1 MLVHGAGPAHCAG
14 EHACRL
20 CSDWHAP
27 ARADARPHALEQ
39 CTRSQ
44 HRILRTAP
52 HQVISA
58 AAAEVA
64 APIAA
69 PPEPSDAAPPP
80 PPPASNDAPPVND
93 VPIVAAADLA
103 YPTAAPADL

>member
-1 MLVHGAGPAHCAG
+1 MAVLGLARTGT
-14 EHACRL
+14 CRRT
-20 CSDWHAP
+20 P
-27 ARADARPHALEQ
+27 TRARAK
-39 CTRSQ
+39 CTRSP

-58 AAAEVA
+58 AAALEEVAAPVA

-69 PPEPSDAAPPP
+69 QPEPSDAAPPP
-80 PPPASNDAPPVND
+80 PPPAANDALPVND

-103 YPTAAPADL
+103 YPIAAPADL